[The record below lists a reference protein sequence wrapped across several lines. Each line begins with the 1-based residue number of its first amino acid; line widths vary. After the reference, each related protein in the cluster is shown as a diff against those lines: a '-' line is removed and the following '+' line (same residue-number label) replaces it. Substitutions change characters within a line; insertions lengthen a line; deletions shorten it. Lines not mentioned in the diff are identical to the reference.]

1 MLKRLT
7 QRYCKNLDI
16 KLVFPPYK
24 IKNLFS
30 AKDAISKLSRS
41 HVIYAFSARHT
52 DISLHVFVNI
62 KTIVFSSASYSCCY
76 LVFIYSMKVRFYIT
90 PTSGSFVFATEVR
103 WMLVI
108 RNMLCK
114 FKTVCFYLKVISCL
128 LLVRKF
134 SKKQYIHMT
143 GYLIF

>member
-1 MLKRLT
+1 MPYLNCHDPMLFTHFLA
-7 QRYCKNLDI
+7 QA
-16 KLVFPPYK
+16 VAP
-24 IKNLFS
+24 
-30 AKDAISKLSRS
+30 
-41 HVIYAFSARHT
+41 VMSARHT

-90 PTSGSFVFATEVR
+90 QTSGSFAFATEDR
-103 WMLVI
+103 SMF
-108 RNMLCK
+108 CK

-134 SKKQYIHMT
+134 SKKKNIYI
-143 GYLIF
+143 